1 MTNSTKPLRR
11 SAMRREPAGSRRWGL
26 ALLCFTALMANEA
39 QADTC
44 RLSLSQPR
52 VDYGVI
58 HRTERMEGAS
68 GRQSLGKRT
77 LHLTVVCIHPSV
89 MALRF
94 NGVPADGHG
103 FQFGRQGR
111 FTLSLKQ
118 AQVDGRDVEW
128 AVAQLPGEPAS
139 GRLLPGQTLVARAT
153 GARVTGRRLTAQVDI
168 DVELPPAALAV
179 RNQTLLEG
187 LGGFELV
194 SLAVPPS
201 Q

>member
-1 MTNSTKPLRR
+1 
-11 SAMRREPAGSRRWGL
+11 MRREPVNSLEAGSRWWGPV
-26 ALLCFTALMANEA
+26 LLCFTVLLANEA

-58 HRTERMEGAS
+58 HRTERIEGAS

-77 LHLTVVCIHPSV
+77 LHLNVVCTDPSV

-94 NGVPADGHG
+94 NGMPADGHG

-118 AQVDGRDVEW
+118 TQVDGRDIEW
-128 AVAQLPGEPAS
+128 AVAQLPSEPAS
-139 GRLLPGQTLVARAT
+139 GRLLPGQTLVARASGT
-153 GARVTGRRLTAQVDI
+153 RVTGRRLTAQVEI
-168 DVELPPAALAV
+168 DVDLPSAALAV
-179 RNQTLLEG
+179 RNETLLEG

-201 Q
+201 R